1 MDILQKLEEW
11 KNTNPNGSF
20 TVNSTI
26 SIKSP
31 TMEITVHG
39 NTLEDAYSQIEQ
51 ICKEKAQVPNQ
62 PFQNNPAP
70 NPAQAPLNTPLNMN
84 SGKLPAE
91 FNGKVPVRVYTA
103 GQALM
108 PGESTVAVGGLT
120 YVVK

>member
-1 MDILQKLEEW
+1 MNIMQKLEEW

-51 ICKEKAQVPNQ
+51 ICKEKAPVSNQ

-70 NPAQAPLNTPLNMN
+70 NPAQAPLNTPINMN

-91 FNGKVPVRVYTA
+91 FNGKVPVRVYTT
-103 GQALM
+103 GQTLM